1 METPHSLQEQQK
13 INIHCLRYICRYMD
27 MYGYDFHIKVDV
39 DFRSVKKSRMVKV
52 LKLFGTDFKAKV

>member
-1 METPHSLQEQQK
+1 
-13 INIHCLRYICRYMD
+13 MD
-27 MYGYDFHIKVDV
+27 IYGYDFDIKVDV